1 MSKLI
6 DKIGGDE
13 ELLDN
18 FSRLI
23 YFMNKEVAKNSFVDF
38 LEFCDLTFEDWV
50 ILKEWL
56 NENGLKTY
64 N

>member
-1 MSKLI
+1 MDLVSKVNY
-6 DKIGGDE
+6 DKD
-13 ELLDN
+13 LVKK
-18 FSRLI
+18 FSRLM

-38 LEFCDLTFEDWV
+38 LEFCDLTYEEWE

-56 NENGLKTY
+56 NENGLETY